1 MRSEE
6 AAEAAA
12 AGAAVAERGSAGPL
26 VIAESLTVKE
36 LADLME
42 ITPVEVIKEL
52 IKNGVMATINQVI
65 DYDTAAIVAGDL
77 GYQVA
82 EGSPS
87 PDGDAVAATPRETTR
102 DYLKEEDDKALV
114 ARAPVVT
121 VMGHVDHGKTSIL
134 DAIREANVTA
144 SEAGGITQHIGAYQ
158 AELDG
163 RTITFIDTPGHEA
176 FTTMRARGA
185 QVTDVAVLVVA
196 ADDGVMPQT
205 REALSHAQA
214 AQVPIVVAVNKMD
227 LEEANLDQVKTQLST
242 LGLQPE
248 DWGGDTPFVP
258 VSAKTR
264 EGLDLLLENILLQ
277 ADLLELKANPQRLAV
292 GVVLE
297 AELDTSRG
305 PLATILVQTGTLRTG
320 DVVIAGDTWGRIK
333 AMFDQTGKRASEAGP
348 STAVAVL
355 GLNAVPE
362 AGDLVRAI
370 EDEREARAFADE
382 RERARELEADKA
394 QRPVSLDTLFG
405 EVSAGKVKELN
416 VIVKT
421 DVQGTMEAVRSAL
434 EQLSNDEVKVKI
446 IHAATGNVSESDVML
461 ATASNGIVV
470 GFNTKVEEGAR
481 RQAEVSAVE
490 IRTYNI
496 IYNLIED
503 AEKAIVGMLEP
514 VYADVVQGQAEVR
527 QIFKARRGAI
537 AGCLVTEGT
546 VSRNDLAR
554 VLRNG
559 DAVHESKVE
568 SLRRFKDDV
577 REVTAGLECGITID
591 GFNDYAEGD
600 VIVAYR
606 SERQR

>member
-348 STAVAVL
+348 STAGAVL

-503 AEKAIVGMLEP
+503 VEKAIVGMLEP
-514 VYADVVQGQAEVR
+514 VYADVVQGQAEVS

-600 VIVAYR
+600 VIGAYR

>member
-6 AAEAAA
+6 AAEAAV

-26 VIAESLTVKE
+26 IIPDSLTVKE

-77 GYQVA
+77 GYEVA
-82 EGSPS
+82 EAGPS
-87 PDGDAVAATPRETTR
+87 RDGEGQPALR
-102 DYLKEEDDKALV
+102 DDVRSYLKEADDAHLV
-114 ARAPVVT
+114 SRPPVVT

-134 DAIREANVTA
+134 DAIRQSNVTEG
-144 SEAGGITQHIGAYQ
+144 EAGGITQHIGAYQ

-163 RTITFIDTPGHEA
+163 RPITFIDTPGHEA

-185 QVTDVAVLVVA
+185 RVTDVAVLVVA

-214 AQVPIVVAVNKMD
+214 AEVPIVVAINKMD
-227 LEEANLDQVKTQLST
+227 LEDANPEQVKTQLST

-258 VSAKTR
+258 VSAKTGD
-264 EGLDLLLENILLQ
+264 GLDLLLENILLQ
-277 ADLLELKANPQRLAV
+277 ADVLELKADPARLAV

-297 AELDTSRG
+297 AELDTTRG
-305 PLATILVQTGTLRTG
+305 PLATILVQTGTLRSG

-333 AMFDQTGKRASEAGP
+333 AMFDQSGKRASEAGP
-348 STAVAVL
+348 STAVSVL

-362 AGDLVRAI
+362 AGDVVRAVA
-370 EDEREARAFADE
+370 DDREARAFAEE
-382 RERARELEADKA
+382 RERSRELEADRA

-405 EVSAGKVKELN
+405 ELSAGKVKELN
-416 VIVKT
+416 IIVKT
-421 DVQGTMEAVRSAL
+421 DVQGTMEAVRNAL

-446 IHAATGNVSESDVML
+446 IHAATGNISESDVML

-470 GFNTKVEEGAR
+470 GFNTKLEEGAR
-481 RQAEVSAVE
+481 RQAEVSGVE
-490 IRTYNI
+490 VRNYNI

-503 AEKAIVGMLEP
+503 IEKAITGMLEP

-554 VLRNG
+554 VLRG
-559 DAVHESKVE
+559 AEAIHTSKIE

-577 REVTAGLECGITID
+577 REVAAGLECGITIE
-591 GFNDYAEGD
+591 GFSDFAEGD
-600 VIVAYR
+600 VIEAHR